1 MYSVHQPLS
10 RIQFYVSK
18 TVESDLCS
26 AIVAGT
32 AMVGIK
38 IHDKVVIVDTP
49 KSGVIVALPKKN
61 GEWDGSYPYQDVA
74 DPIRYLPLPDQRV
87 LELFPREKLLFL
99 LSMG

>member
-38 IHDKVVIVDTP
+38 IQDKVVIVDTP
-49 KSGVIVALPKKN
+49 KSGDVINPRLTGITKSAIHN
-61 GEWDGSYPYQDVA
+61 TFQTT
-74 DPIRYLPLPDQRV
+74 RV
-87 LELFPREKLLFL
+87 YFD
-99 LSMG
+99 